1 MGMWHEVRAKDVS
14 KAWRLRH
21 AVKQRKFAVQ
31 MVITSAVHTL
41 LKVSTNKASHL
52 QSFANEFGHSYK
64 TAQGRPPNTITS
76 HCGWIIDSRFKAE
89 HEAVCQECEEAVS
102 SNDVKAKK
110 AIATNNEANRINR
123 GNMEAEVET
132 SVVKERGADVVKR
145 TPVEAKKEVA
155 MDIALHG
162 DDYDSMTLEELE
174 EKEEYHFT
182 QYSKLEEIIKQ
193 RKADKAHMA
202 EEIQRVTQEIQERKK
217 LEFDTELD
225 NKIREIT
232 AKYGGV

>member
-1 MGMWHEVRAKDVS
+1 
-14 KAWRLRH
+14 
-21 AVKQRKFAVQ
+21 
-31 MVITSAVHTL
+31 
-41 LKVSTNKASHL
+41 
-52 QSFANEFGHSYK
+52 
-64 TAQGRPPNTITS
+64 
-76 HCGWIIDSRFKAE
+76 
-89 HEAVCQECEEAVS
+89 
-102 SNDVKAKK
+102 
-110 AIATNNEANRINR
+110 
-123 GNMEAEVET
+123 MEAEVET